1 MVLDPSDQGGNL
13 LISNFFA
20 VLGLIAVFAEYSKQ
34 NACSLLVVPR
44 FESGILRLRTVQCC
58 KRFIFMLVTERR
70 PMAGEHCGLRPPD
83 ELVGLALAFCL
94 LSFPS
99 LPRYLLASFLGLAR
113 LLFVSTR
120 LRALALTCS
129 LRALARPLFLAEF
142 FLLLSDLL
150 LAALTGFGNEP
161 VQCGIF
167 GRRLQRHPDLFQLL
181 RRVLWEA
188 LSDLLDVLIRGVRI
202 CCQVG
207 DFSSSSA
214 EGSCRLY

>member
-1 MVLDPSDQGGNL
+1 VVLDPSDQGGNL
-13 LISNFFA
+13 LISNYFA

-34 NACSLLVVPR
+34 NACSLLVVPW

-94 LSFPS
+94 LSLPS
-99 LPRYLLASFLGLAR
+99 LPRYLLASVLGLAR
-113 LLFVSTR
+113 LLFASTR

-150 LAALTGFGNEP
+150 P
-161 VQCGIF
+161 
-167 GRRLQRHPDLFQLL
+167 RRSRASAMSL
-181 RRVLWEA
+181 
-188 LSDLLDVLIRGVRI
+188 
-202 CCQVG
+202 
-207 DFSSSSA
+207 SSA
-214 EGSCRLY
+214 EFSAGVFSTTRIFSSCSDVYCGRRSRIFSMC